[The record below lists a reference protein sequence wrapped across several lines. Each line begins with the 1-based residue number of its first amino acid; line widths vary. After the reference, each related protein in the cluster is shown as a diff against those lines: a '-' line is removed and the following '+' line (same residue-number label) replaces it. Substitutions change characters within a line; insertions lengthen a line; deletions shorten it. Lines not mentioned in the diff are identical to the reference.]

1 MRKKGAVCRSLLYPE
16 KTAIIGVGFIVWLWW
31 GIRALRE
38 MTPAR
43 IALQPLS
50 ALLFL
55 LVLYIALG
63 AMILGGFIHAFLCRA
78 VIDERGVRVRVSR
91 KKTGGMR
98 WRQVRSV
105 CVLHTQTYTRRR
117 LIYISRIPNLWD
129 NPEALGRI
137 QPPRILIRL
146 PYSRRCMA
154 AIRRHYPG
162 RIVPLYLPPD
172 ALAAGGNFQTAQTFR
187 EKPERKGRER
197 TPETY
202 RFLLFWPAAA
212 FCGIGGVVW
221 AWLCIAGLGLTRE
234 DFRAGGYGF
243 FFLAIFLLLLGSCVY
258 LCLCRITIDRRGV
271 RSRIPGKKGGSG
283 FIRWRD
289 AQAVGVF
296 RTAQGER
303 LLFVSRI
310 PNVWVGRNMMFNS
323 LPLNA
328 LIKMGYSRK
337 RLAVIRRHYRGE
349 IVELE

>member
-1 MRKKGAVCRSLLYPE
+1 MRKKGATYRVLLYPA
-16 KTAIIGVGFIVWLWW
+16 KTAIIGAEFVVWLLW
-31 GIRALRE
+31 GTRALRE

-50 ALLFL
+50 DLLVVI
-55 LVLYIALG
+55 VLYIALG
-63 AMILGGFIHAFLCRA
+63 AMMLGCFIHAFLCRA
-78 VIDERGVRVRVSR
+78 VIDERGVRVPR
-91 KKTGGMR
+91 KKYGGMR

-117 LIYISRIPNLWD
+117 LIYISRIPNLSD
-129 NPEALGRI
+129 DPEALGRI
-137 QPPRILIRL
+137 QPPHILVRL

-154 AIRRHYPG
+154 AIRRYYPG

-172 ALAAGGNFQTAQTFR
+172 ALAAGGSFQTAR
-187 EKPERKGRER
+187 PLRRKPDRKARR
-197 TPETY
+197 RVPETY
-202 RFLLFWPAAA
+202 HFLLFWPAAA
-212 FCGIGGVVW
+212 FCGIACAVW

-234 DFRAGGYGF
+234 EDGYGF
-243 FFLAIFLLLLGSCVY
+243 FFLAIFPLLLGSCAY
-258 LCLCRITIDRRGV
+258 FCLCRITIDRRGV

-310 PNVWVGRNMMFNS
+310 PNVWVGRNMMFNR

-337 RLAVIRRHYRGE
+337 RLTVIRRHYRGE